1 MLKKVCLLLFP
12 FFAIGQDFEPQ
23 SNKGEHVRH
32 SFYTLSY
39 VEQHEQAEWVYY
51 ILSEEL
57 AGGTQTR
64 TNNFRSD
71 PLVKTIS
78 ASLADYQASGYD
90 RGHLAPAGDMTIN
103 VTAMSESFFMSNM
116 SPQLP
121 GLNRGK
127 WKNLEALFRGWTI
140 DHGPLFIVTGP
151 IFEDNLGKIGENGV
165 TIPGYY
171 YKIAYSIRDNK
182 MIGFVMP
189 NKKLDR
195 SIQSFVVSVDYI
207 ESKTGLD
214 FFHQLE
220 DNNEVALESRI
231 APELWDFNIKSIQK
245 KASTTNGISSA
256 KQCAGIAKSTSN
268 RCRSN
273 TKNENGYC
281 GHHQSQAK

>member
-1 MLKKVCLLLFP
+1 MLKKILLLFIP
-12 FFAIGQDFEPQ
+12 FFAIGQDFEPKPNQ
-23 SNKGEHVRH
+23 GELVRH
-32 SFYTLSY
+32 SYYTLSY

-51 ILSEEL
+51 ILSEDL
-57 AGGTQTR
+57 AGGTESR

-71 PLVKTIS
+71 PLVKSIS
-78 ASLADYQASGYD
+78 ASIKDYQASGYD

-103 VTAMSESFFMSNM
+103 ATAMSESFFMSNM

-121 GLNRGK
+121 NLNRGK

-140 DHGPLFIVTGP
+140 DNGDLFVVTGP
-151 IFEDNLGKIGENGV
+151 IFEDNQGKIGENAV

-195 SIQSFVVSVDYI
+195 SLETYVVSVDYI
-207 ESKTGLD
+207 ESKTGID
-214 FFHQLE
+214 FYRQLE
-220 DNNEVALESRI
+220 DNNEAALESRI
-231 APELWDFNIKSIQK
+231 APELWNFSIKSIQK
-245 KASTTNGISSA
+245 NNPISSGISSA
-256 KQCAGIAKSTSN
+256 RQCAGVAKSTGK